1 MTTGEESENVVAVVF
16 NVFLFKKK
24 KKPLFY
30 IFSFSPLSKNVH
42 EKKVLVYN
50 MRVSPSS

>member
-24 KKPLFY
+24 KKTFVLH
-30 IFSFSPLSKNVH
+30 IFI
-42 EKKVLVYN
+42 
-50 MRVSPSS
+50 